1 MLDVVRFYKVSMIYC
16 QFEMLVLVHLTKR
29 LVTWAEAASAVEG
42 NGTLEA
48 GDLQPNSLLHPMMM
62 KSDETYPS
70 FSFLSILIPSRMSD

>member
-48 GDLQPNSLLHPMMM
+48 GGGPAAQFSTRPND
-62 KSDETYPS
+62 DE
-70 FSFLSILIPSRMSD
+70 I